1 MNLLSWIMIAAPAG
15 TPDDIVSFLQEAL
28 SEAAASDQYAETRE
42 GFYFEPITIGIDEL
56 AGFIA
61 EQSHYYTTLVG

>member
-1 MNLLSWIMIAAPAG
+1 M
-15 TPDDIVSFLQEAL
+15 
-28 SEAAASDQYAETRE
+28 ASDQYAETRE

-61 EQSHYYTTLVG
+61 EQSDYYTTLVG